1 MLISSV
7 FFFFMFFTSFLSRPK
22 ADKTREYSENIRMEK
37 KLPHAIVIG
46 VKKGGTR
53 ALLEFLR
60 IHPDVGAPG
69 PEVHFFDKRYG
80 NGLEWYR

>member
-1 MLISSV
+1 
-7 FFFFMFFTSFLSRPK
+7 
-22 ADKTREYSENIRMEK
+22 MEK